1 MTGHTA
7 LRRDVVAL
15 FAFGVLWS
23 AHAGGQPSTAA
34 QFDSEA
40 AKQANIYNSRGNDV
54 PEGYVIDRSLL
65 SYAVVLPE
73 DFRRDLANLG
83 PEDRWLDIG
92 AGEGRAILD
101 YETAKY
107 DVMLKPRAGKAKGV
121 AMSIEDRRTPRW
133 HETAATLQPGH
144 ISYLSGR
151 RFREYSSAELG
162 EFQLITDVL
171 GAFSYTRYLSSF
183 MEQALALLPV
193 NGTLYTVLQDVRS
206 EAGTNQPFYP
216 DSSFLTEIVKPD
228 GSELKVCSWLKGI
241 SCVQVTCEL
250 RAKSSPPAEVY
261 GVRKTCAG
269 VVVPRLELTHYQAG
283 TPPERR
289 FRLHSAATVAAEEPK
304 SSR

>member
-1 MTGHTA
+1 LSST
-7 LRRDVVAL
+7 
-15 FAFGVLWS
+15 
-23 AHAGGQPSTAA
+23 HADAQPPNAG
-34 QFDSEA
+34 QFDAEA
-40 AKQANIYNSRGNDV
+40 AKQANIYSSRGNDV

-83 PEDRWLDIG
+83 PQDRWLDIG
-92 AGEGRAILD
+92 AGEGRAVLD

-107 DVMLKPRAGKAKGV
+107 DVMLKPRAGKAKAV
-121 AMSIEDRRTPRW
+121 AMSIEDRRTARW

-151 RFREYSSAELG
+151 RFREYSSGELG

-216 DSSFLTEIVKPD
+216 ESSFLTEIVKPD
-228 GSELKVCSWLKGI
+228 GSELKVCSWLK
-241 SCVQVTCEL
+241 SVTCVQVTCEA
-250 RAKSSPPAEVY
+250 RAKSWPPVEVY
-261 GVRKTCAG
+261 GVRKTCG
-269 VVVPRLELTHYQAG
+269 DVIVPRLELTHYEAG

-289 FRLHSAATVAAEEPK
+289 FRLHSAATAAAEEPK
-304 SSR
+304 SAR

>member
-1 MTGHTA
+1 MKNDAASGRA
-7 LRRDVVAL
+7 VVAL
-15 FAFGVLWS
+15 LV
-23 AHAGGQPSTAA
+23 AGLLYSTPVNSQSQGGARFDDAA
-34 QFDSEA
+34 A
-40 AKQANIYNSRGNDV
+40 RQADIYNSRGSNMPD
-54 PEGYVIDRSLL
+54 GYVIDRSLL

-73 DFRRDLANLG
+73 GFRRDLANLG

-133 HETAATLQPGH
+133 HQTAAALEPGR

-151 RFREYSSAELG
+151 RFREYSAAELG
-162 EFQLITDVL
+162 VFQLATDVL

-193 NGTLYTVLQDVRS
+193 DGALYTVLQDVRS
-206 EAGTNQPFYP
+206 EAGTNEPFYP
-216 DSSFLTEIVKPD
+216 GASFLTEIVKGD
-228 GSELKVCSWLKGI
+228 GAELKVCAWLKSIG
-241 SCVQVTCEL
+241 CVQVTCEH
-250 RAKSSPPAEVY
+250 RAQSFPPVEVY
-261 GVRKTCAG
+261 GVKKTCG
-269 VVVPRLELTHYQAG
+269 EVTVPPLELVHYQAG

-289 FRLHSAATVAAEEPK
+289 FRLSGAAAVAPEEPT
-304 SSR
+304 SPR

>member
-1 MTGHTA
+1 MTGRGA
-7 LRRDVVAL
+7 LGRGVVAL
-15 FAFGVLWS
+15 LFIQLLSITPAQ
-23 AHAGGQPSTAA
+23 GQAPGAT
-34 QFDSEA
+34 QFDAEA
-40 AKQANIYNSRGNDV
+40 AKQADIYSSRGTDV

-65 SYAVVLPE
+65 SYAVVLPQ

-107 DVMLKPRAGKAKGV
+107 DVMLKPRAAKAKGV
-121 AMSIEDRRTPRW
+121 AMSIEDRRTQRW
-133 HETAATLQPGH
+133 HETAATLEPGR

-171 GAFSYTRYLSSF
+171 GAFSYTRYLSAF

-206 EAGTNQPFYP
+206 ETGTNQPFYA
-216 DSSFLTEIVKPD
+216 DSPFLTELVKPD
-228 GSELKVCSWLKGI
+228 GSELKVCAWLKAI
-241 SCVQVTCEL
+241 SCVQVSCEL

-261 GVRKTCAG
+261 GVRKTCGEVA
-269 VVVPRLELTHYQAG
+269 VPRLELMHYQAG

-289 FRLHSAATVAAEEPK
+289 FRLRSASTVAAEEPK
-304 SSR
+304 SSH